1 MGGQEPCEFSMFGV
15 LFSKHRAK
23 AENRMFFFVF
33 LQNAIYQ
40 GTACALEATELI
52 IA

>member
-23 AENRMFFFVF
+23 AENRMFFLFFYKMQFIKVQHV
-33 LQNAIYQ
+33 L
-40 GTACALEATELI
+40 
-52 IA
+52 